1 MRVLPFILLI
11 LAISANADQYQSTKK
26 TIISDDC
33 KQAIFA
39 ISDTQLYDR
48 VCLFYGKDALG
59 INRILNSI
67 TTINQNVEYAKSIC
81 PADLTEAEYNLIE
94 QQNPNQ
100 HLSSVN
106 PTKIMENPQAIAF
119 CERYKQIPA
128 E

>member
-11 LAISANADQYQSTKK
+11 LAISANADQSTKK

-67 TTINQNVEYAKSIC
+67 ATINQNVEYAKSIC
-81 PADLTEAEYNLIE
+81 PADLTEIEYNLIE

>member
-11 LAISANADQYQSTKK
+11 LAISANADQSTKK

-67 TTINQNVEYAKSIC
+67 TTINQNVEYAKSVC
-81 PADLTEAEYNLIE
+81 PADLTEIEYNLIE

-119 CERYKQIPA
+119 CESYKQIPA